1 MSTSQEMVDVPI
13 STKIRHPYKIARMSL
28 LDVMGEHT
36 LTMMMTIHPY
46 RGLTDIHQAKLKK
59 RDDKEKITQKNTA
72 RIEAEDLEV
81 SAIRK
86 LGRADRSYLCAI
98 ITTVP

>member
-1 MSTSQEMVDVPI
+1 MADVPI

-28 LDVMGEHT
+28 WDVMGEHA

-46 RGLTDIHQAKLKK
+46 RGLTDIHQTKLNK
-59 RDDKEKITQKNTA
+59 RGDEKITQINTA